1 MAEQKKITGIVIEE
15 DDLTFYFE
23 DSDEAW
29 GIEEFVQDSL
39 TRVSLEKIEAAVLD
53 FNLHAVGKVTE

>member
-23 DSDEAW
+23 GSDEAW

-53 FNLHAVGKVTE
+53 FNNYVVKGGV